1 MSKFSKNQ
9 KIAIEYGKGP
19 LMVLAGPGSGKTFV
33 ITNRVKYLI
42 EKLNVLPE
50 NILVVTF
57 SKAAALQM
65 QERFENIAGR
75 KRVTWGTFHSVFFN
89 IIRKAYGY
97 SVNQVALDDE
107 KVEIIREITFDKN
120 LVKKG
125 EDTSNII
132 NEILSEI
139 ALVKEDRIDLTYY
152 YSKTCPADSF
162 RQVFEEYEKK
172 LGILK
177 KIDFE
182 DMLIMTYDLLSQRE
196 DIRQALENK
205 YRYILVDEFQDI
217 NFLQYEVIKMIAG
230 KDANLTIVGDDD
242 QSIYRFRGAKPEIM
256 LGFKNDYPKANI
268 VNLDI
273 NFRSTIQIVAAA
285 KKLILHNKTRFKKE
299 VKAFRGTGKNVDIIR
314 FKSAIAENISIVND
328 IKKYIKL
335 GVNLNEIA
343 ILYRTNIQPRLL
355 VEFLMQHNLPFVIK
369 DNMPNLY
376 THWVSKDILSY
387 LKLSLGLGKRQD
399 LLRIINRPNR
409 YIKRDAMNF
418 TFSSLLPLHEYYK
431 DKPFMIERIKEFERA
446 LDIISTLKPLTA
458 IRFIRRTLGY
468 DEFLEEFCKEQTI
481 EIDDIFDI
489 LTELETS
496 ASNFDDINSWFVHI
510 EEYKK
515 MLEEKR
521 KNKREN
527 ETEGVRLMTFHS
539 SKGLE
544 YEIVYIIE
552 ANNGITPHKKA
563 TSIEDMEEE
572 RRMFYV
578 AMTRAKNR
586 LYIYSSDSSF
596 HKKNKLSDFVKE
608 IMGGKK

>member
-97 SVNQVALDDE
+97 SVNQVALEDE
-107 KVEIIREITFDKN
+107 KVEIIREIIFDKN
-120 LVKKG
+120 LIKKG

-196 DIRQALENK
+196 DIRCALENK

-256 LGFKNDYPKANI
+256 LGFKNDYPKASVVI
-268 VNLDI
+268 LDI

-285 KKLILHNKTRFKKE
+285 KKLILHNKTRFEKE

-314 FKSAIAENISIVND
+314 FKSAIAENKSIVND
-328 IKKYIKL
+328 IKNYIKL

-387 LKLSLGLGKRQD
+387 LKLSLGIGKRQD

-409 YIKRDAMNF
+409 YIKREAMNF
-418 TFSSLLPLHEYYK
+418 VSSLLPLYEYYK

-458 IRFIRRTLGY
+458 IRFIRKTLGY